1 MNLRVQ
7 VTSFCMT
14 FFVTLTGCELISS
27 VIFLARIVLLT
38 AKGYESTSNSMPSA
52 WFLPGIFIT
61 LVYVLLLF
69 HDLDPFSEMFLTRCL
84 WKTLDLAL
92 TYLYSMHQA
101 QHQKELAEFGPYDS
115 ILVDGEQRQIPLT
128 LGDLS
133 DPSRPGYEHCYGVV
147 GTMLKGA
154 YTAVKLHNCNLDNSL
169 SMEVHA
175 SVTDFL
181 TSSDNKVLHDEVDK
195 ELETPPG
202 NLIWTGLG
210 NDCHGANVQD
220 PYLYTFIRG
229 FHIKMASLLGLTQ
242 LPLLGRP
249 HNFLVKPIFFS
260 PLLQNLWAHLAVL
273 TIPAGT
279 FWLFPC
285 PHPLPLDCTDFSP
298 LYPDFA
304 DSHPPRCFM
313 VDSPIPPH
321 IFRPCTTTGRRTL
334 PKGKN
339 AWMTLSNLPQNNC
352 FMPLPKPMGTD
363 NSYFTIGM
371 LPAPLSIPCEIAS
384 DFAKCKEATTT
395 NTTLMADMLTEFQL
409 ALVAAGKSG
418 AVAVYPPLVLDFLA
432 IFVTFY
438 VMALDLYSAD
448 PPCVLSYDAHAPDL
462 FCAGFP
468 FGSWASVLKAVFHS
482 VAT

>member
-1 MNLRVQ
+1 MP
-7 VTSFCMT
+7 
-14 FFVTLTGCELISS
+14 IS
-27 VIFLARIVLLT
+27 L

-195 ELETPPG
+195 ELETPLLSPIHFFFAHTHSITLFG
-202 NLIWTGLG
+202 VRTCCTAHWLHSFVMPHTRVLSLVYA
-210 NDCHGANVQD
+210 HTQ
-220 PYLYTFIRG
+220 YKTFILHLDTSMCVTWLAHVCG
-229 FHIKMASLLGLTQ
+229 MTCQHACHNIAETSPSSSMNAS
-242 LPLLGRP
+242 
-249 HNFLVKPIFFS
+249 S
-260 PLLQNLWAHLAVL
+260 LQH
-273 TIPAGT
+273 
-279 FWLFPC
+279 
-285 PHPLPLDCTDFSP
+285 
-298 LYPDFA
+298 
-304 DSHPPRCFM
+304 
-313 VDSPIPPH
+313 
-321 IFRPCTTTGRRTL
+321 TTTYYNTL
-334 PKGKN
+334 QYTAKHT
-339 AWMTLSNLPQNNC
+339 ATHSDTLQHCRHVTEQLNECRL
-352 FMPLPKPMGTD
+352 
-363 NSYFTIGM
+363 
-371 LPAPLSIPCEIAS
+371 
-384 DFAKCKEATTT
+384 
-395 NTTLMADMLTEFQL
+395 TLRITAQD
-409 ALVAAGKSG
+409 V
-418 AVAVYPPLVLDFLA
+418 
-432 IFVTFY
+432 
-438 VMALDLYSAD
+438 
-448 PPCVLSYDAHAPDL
+448 
-462 FCAGFP
+462 
-468 FGSWASVLKAVFHS
+468 W
-482 VAT
+482 